1 MIQSHFGITHA
12 PFTHDEQPLLEAQKE
27 ILENL
32 RVHSHQRG
40 FCLVAGTPGTGKT
53 ILRKA
58 FAQSGDRRVCP
69 HITRTLH
76 TYAGTLRILCQS
88 LAIEYKGNDL
98 KCEKQVIEQVHAL
111 HRKGKAIALTID
123 DAHLMPPQHLR
134 KLRLL
139 LEDTPGNYGIIL
151 FAQTE
156 LLANLALA
164 VNEDLQSRI
173 TYSALLLPLTPEDI
187 EAFILREFERSAL
200 AHSRLDPAALHLI
213 ATSARGILRHAVN
226 LTTASLIQTVRTQS
240 TTTTTA
246 HVNTALMQ
254 PHWRE
259 HDYWI
264 TRENDD
270 EK

>member
-12 PFTHDEQPLLEAQKE
+12 PFSHGEQPLLEGQKD

-53 ILRKA
+53 VLRKA

-69 HITRTLH
+69 HITRTMH
-76 TYAGTLRILCQS
+76 TYSNTLRILCAS
-88 LAIEYKGNDL
+88 LAIEYEGGDL
-98 KCEKQVIEQVHAL
+98 KVEKQIIEQAHAL
-111 HRKGKAIALTID
+111 HRQGKAIALTID
-123 DAHLMPPQHLR
+123 DAHLMPPVHLR

-139 LEDTPGNYGIIL
+139 LEDTPGNYAIIL

-156 LLANLALA
+156 LLAKLALA

-173 TYSALLLPLTPEDI
+173 SFSALLQALTPDAI
-187 EAFILREFERSAL
+187 EAFILREFDRCGL
-200 AHSRLDPAALHLI
+200 AHSRLDTAALHLI
-213 ATSARGILRHAVN
+213 AASCGGILRHAVN
-226 LTTASLIQTVRTQS
+226 LTIASLVQAVRTQ
-240 TTTTTA
+240 TTTVTTA

-259 HDYWI
+259 HDHWI
-264 TRENDD
+264 TAPDD
-270 EK
+270 E